1 MIYLDYNATTPLIPE
16 VKSRIIST
24 MDFFGNPSSLHIPG
38 IMAKKVIEDARKSV
52 ASLINCNPEEIIF
65 TSGGTE
71 SDNIATIGFAARF
84 SSGHIISSSIEHP
97 AIIRPLKRLA
107 QMGFDVTE
115 VPVRADGKIDPESI
129 AGSIRKDTILISIM
143 HANNETGVIQP
154 IKEIS
159 GIAKQN
165 GITFHTDAAQSVG
178 KIDVDIKQLG
188 VDLLSIAGHKYYGPK
203 GIGAIYIKNG
213 TKIDPVIFGASQ
225 ERGISPGTE
234 NIMGIAGMAAASE
247 VAPGEIKNRVNHA
260 GELRAIL
267 LGGLTEGIRD
277 VHINGNPESGLPNT
291 LNISIKDIIAND
303 IVVRLKDKMA
313 FSAGSACHSGQ
324 HSPSG
329 VLKAMGL
336 DDNNAIAS
344 IRLSVGKFNTRDE
357 MIEAVKILSSEIG
370 KIRGY

>member
-1 MIYLDYNATTPLIPE
+1 M
-16 VKSRIIST
+16 
-24 MDFFGNPSSLHIPG
+24 
-38 IMAKKVIEDARKSV
+38 
-52 ASLINCNPEEIIF
+52 
-65 TSGGTE
+65 
-71 SDNIATIGFAARF
+71 
-84 SSGHIISSSIEHP
+84 
-97 AIIRPLKRLA
+97 
-107 QMGFDVTE
+107 
-115 VPVRADGKIDPESI
+115 
-129 AGSIRKDTILISIM
+129 
-143 HANNETGVIQP
+143 
-154 IKEIS
+154 
-159 GIAKQN
+159 
-165 GITFHTDAAQSVG
+165 
-178 KIDVDIKQLG
+178 
-188 VDLLSIAGHKYYGPK
+188 AGHKYYGPK

-267 LGGLTEGIRD
+267 LGGLTEGVRD
-277 VHINGNPESGLPNT
+277 IHINGSPESGLPNT

-303 IVVRLKDKMA
+303 LVVRLKDKMA